1 MKKVQQGFTLIEL
14 MIVIAIIGILA
25 AVAIPAYQD
34 YTIRAKVAEPVNASA
49 AAKASIYE
57 AFASAGEMPA
67 LADDLVT
74 DIDVNLTALPT
85 VSAVTITR
93 PSDDELQIVMTT
105 EDLGGTADG
114 VAANSAI
121 GFKYTGGNTG
131 LVTTCG
137 TGSGTTLEQK
147 YLPQSCR
154 NAS

>member
-34 YTIRAKVAEPVNASA
+34 YTIRAKIAEPVNAAA
-49 AAKASIYE
+49 AAKASLYE
-57 AFASAGEMPA
+57 AYASAGVMPA
-67 LADDLVT
+67 TADDLVK
-74 DIDVNLTALPT
+74 DVQENLASLPT
-85 VSAVTITR
+85 VSSVTISR
-93 PSDDELQIVMTT
+93 NDDDIQFVMTV
-105 EDLGGTADG
+105 EDLGGTTDTKNAL
-114 VAANSAI
+114 
-121 GFKYTGGNTG
+121 GFKYTGTNTG
-131 LVTTCG
+131 LITTCG

>member
-34 YTIRAKVAEPVNASA
+34 YTIRAKIAEPVNAAA
-49 AAKASIYE
+49 AAKASLYE
-57 AFASAGEMPA
+57 AYASAGVMPA
-67 LADDLVT
+67 KADDLVT
-74 DIDVNLTALPT
+74 DVQENLASLPT
-85 VSAVTITR
+85 VKSVTISR
-93 PSDDELQIVMTT
+93 NDDDIQFVMTV
-105 EDLGGTADG
+105 EDLGGTTGEDDTKAL
-114 VAANSAI
+114 
-121 GFKYTGGNTG
+121 GFKYTGTNTG
-131 LVTTCG
+131 LITTCG